1 MSLLRLTSEYVE
13 ADIQRYHDDFT
24 VRRNN
29 VNTNTADLHVHA
41 LFHRLPS
48 CRLVDSE
55 A

>member
-41 LFHRLPS
+41 LS
-48 CRLVDSE
+48 YTACRLIDSE